1 MSNSFQYGRQG
12 DVVPNGKRV
21 VQNPDGVQCSIEL
34 CVNKVLYSAKVKSTS
49 IPFASKS
56 VAGVLFVDKR
66 DDVQVPTSVYT
77 SADQIDFMNQ
87 PQYLSNRITEV
98 LNKSAKIQDFRYKFE
113 WNQ

>member
-1 MSNSFQYGRQG
+1 MGQ
-12 DVVPNGKRV
+12 
-21 VQNPDGVQCSIEL
+21 EL
-34 CVNKVLYSAKVKSTS
+34 QVLGAAFGTKVKSTS

-66 DDVQVPTSVYT
+66 DDLQVPTSVYT
-77 SADQIDFMNQ
+77 SVDQIDFMNQ

-98 LNKSAKIQDFRYKFE
+98 LNKSAKIQDYRYKFE